1 MKLKAKEVCPA
12 LSCESSFSSLDSKL
26 LHSSLSCLSRDFFRA
41 ADVEWDIRVIR
52 ASHLEA
58 PKQVYKHKLS

>member
-12 LSCESSFSSLDSKL
+12 LSCESSFSNLDSKL
-26 LHSSLSCLSRDFFRA
+26 LHSSLSCLSRDFIRA
-41 ADVEWDIRVIR
+41 ADVEWDMRVIR

-58 PKQVYKHKLS
+58 PKHVFKHKLN